1 MITTKHHLGAAIPLE
16 GKEVMA
22 HLQGKE
28 MAGHPYDL
36 KCLIR
41 SKGYQK

>member
-1 MITTKHHLGAAIPLE
+1 MITTKHHLAAAIPLE
-16 GKEVMA
+16 GKEGMG
-22 HLQGKE
+22 HPQGKE
-28 MAGHPYDL
+28 MAGHPYGL